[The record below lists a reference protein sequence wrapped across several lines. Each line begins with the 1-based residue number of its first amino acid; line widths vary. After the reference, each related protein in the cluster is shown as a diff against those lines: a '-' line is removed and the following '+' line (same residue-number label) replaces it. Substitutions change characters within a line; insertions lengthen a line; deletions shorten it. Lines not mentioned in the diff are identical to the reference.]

1 MHLVDLEKGEL
12 VHSRLV
18 ATDARGPVV
27 SKTFDVDAAPG
38 ARAHKKI
45 TYTNPYARP
54 RTFHLRCTHPLLLH
68 FRPDRLDLPAG
79 GSRPMGLTFEPAEDW
94 ERATRGAGG
103 VRGGPA
109 EVLVF
114 INDEDD
120 ATEECFRIRVNAD
133 PR

>member
-1 MHLVDLEKGEL
+1 M
-12 VHSRLV
+12 
-18 ATDARGPVV
+18 

-94 ERATRGAGG
+94 ERATRGRRAGFG
-103 VRGGPA
+103 AGPRRFWSSSTTRTTRRRSA
-109 EVLVF
+109 SGY
-114 INDEDD
+114 
-120 ATEECFRIRVNAD
+120 ASTRIRDEAGDEFIVSHVAVMAVYKLHQ
-133 PR
+133 